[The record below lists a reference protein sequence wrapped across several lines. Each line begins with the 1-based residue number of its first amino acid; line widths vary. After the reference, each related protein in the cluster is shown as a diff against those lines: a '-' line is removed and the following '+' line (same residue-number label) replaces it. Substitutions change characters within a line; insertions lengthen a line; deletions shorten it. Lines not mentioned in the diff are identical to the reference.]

1 MLYNNPH
8 CGIYVSNPHCG
19 IYRSNPADSSVPANW
34 TADAD
39 IWVQLVNE
47 IPGLTSQTYE
57 KVWAN
62 INAAQRARL
71 MEAAGSVKSGR
82 INSVG
87 WDSLFREYT
96 QSAGLVPS
104 GWGKSLALWEE
115 VTNLIPNKDL
125 NTRWNSL
132 NAAQRQDLEN
142 TIQSWKV
149 GRISEA
155 GLKQALQGLFV
166 QGSDGFI
173 NQEARKDF
181 IEAGGEIKILGTGV
195 EAAGG
200 IGLNVPTILG
210 VAAIAGIGYYFYQRS

>member
-8 CGIYVSNPHCG
+8 CGVYVPTTG
-19 IYRSNPADSSVPANW
+19 IYRANPADAAVPANW
-34 TADAD
+34 NADAD
-39 IWVQLVNE
+39 VWVKLVNE
-47 IPGLTSQTYE
+47 VPGLTSQAYE
-57 KVWAN
+57 RVWNN
-62 INAAQRARL
+62 INSSQRARL
-71 MEAAGSVKSGR
+71 TEAAGSVKSGR
-82 INSVG
+82 IGSGG

-115 VTNLIPNKDL
+115 VTNLIPNQDL

-132 NAAQRQDLEN
+132 NLAQRQDLEN

-181 IEAGGEIKILGTGV
+181 IEAGGEISILGQKA
-195 EAAGG
+195 EIAGG
-200 IGLNVPTILG
+200 LGFNVPTFIG
-210 VAAIAGIGYYFYQRS
+210 IAAIAGIGYYFYQRN